1 MTLQVLYRP
10 FSAFP
15 LWATQTFALGTAT
28 LKKKKQTELKLLDRF
43 VGKIWILQ
51 LIPSEYLLDLLMY
64 MHVFIY
70 RRLAHPCLADFIA
83 FVPETWQG
91 FLKTGSHVK
100 PYYFICK

>member
-1 MTLQVLYRP
+1 MP
-10 FSAFP
+10 E
-15 LWATQTFALGTAT
+15 ALL
-28 LKKKKQTELKLLDRF
+28 LKKKKKKAPKNQNQNKRQTKLKLLHRF

-51 LIPSEYLLDLLMY
+51 LILSEYLLDVLMY

-91 FLKTGSHVK
+91 FLKTGSHIK
-100 PYYFICK
+100 TYYSICK